1 MTADLNM
8 SYGSSSKGDRTAAPG
23 HQLVMPFLRCGAPD
37 GCSAVTVRPMLC
49 KLPPWSEWACKKA
62 GREVYRQ
69 WGSGAV
75 PKRELQ
81 KKKKSQLSERVH
93 LKQTFLSTYIFQAS
107 FIWMKLHIASQ
118 WKPFQGEL
126 RSTLTM
132 TRSTELL
139 SGVTLCLWEDIIL
152 VSETDMSPY
161 ANYIHE
167 G

>member
-81 KKKKSQLSERVH
+81 KKKKKKPTLREGTSQTDIPQH
-93 LKQTFLSTYIFQAS
+93 LNFPGQLYLNETSHSKSVKAISRRTEEYFNHDTKH
-107 FIWMKLHIASQ
+107 WIAFWCDTLPLRRYYSCQ
-118 WKPFQGEL
+118 WD
-126 RSTLTM
+126 
-132 TRSTELL
+132 
-139 SGVTLCLWEDIIL
+139 WY
-152 VSETDMSPY
+152 VS
-161 ANYIHE
+161 IC
-167 G
+167 